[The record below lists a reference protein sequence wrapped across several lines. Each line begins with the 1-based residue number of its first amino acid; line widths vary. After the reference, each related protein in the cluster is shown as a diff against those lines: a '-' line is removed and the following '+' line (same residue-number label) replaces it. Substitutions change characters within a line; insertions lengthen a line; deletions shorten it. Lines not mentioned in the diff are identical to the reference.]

1 MRKFKLSWR
10 LPSFYFEE
18 SKWQSFLRLIDKYD
32 DVADEVAFYIV
43 DDRFP
48 KLDPLSDKIKQAEI
62 CKERFKDLRKRGCSV
77 GINVWP
83 SLNLY
88 PVEKEYFPDMPR
100 MIDIDGK
107 PLQNVACP
115 VSPEFLDFISKKYT
129 IYAEAQPDF
138 IWVDDDCRFTH
149 MGGRYPCFCDNC
161 VRGFQNGAFKSREE
175 LAEALA
181 KPENRELRIAWSSY
195 GAERLA
201 KLCKTI
207 RAAVDKVNPSIDIG
221 LMTIG
226 ATHSTF
232 SGDYIKKCMT
242 ALRSKRGR
250 PGHDVYSDA
259 VPDKIMWKTLE
270 VGRQVLEYPETTTEI
285 LWEEDSHPQGHLR
298 KSFHTRQNE
307 VSLALM
313 AGCNG
318 IAFNHA
324 AMNGCLDE
332 RLGREVDE
340 LHALRPRWEKF
351 FEFSKDL
358 NWAGMW
364 PLHSWFMTAKAKPEY
379 AWLKEN
385 PWGTNSGYQCDITL
399 PEKIGPYG
407 VALTTDS
414 KNACATL
421 LSRKTLTALDEEE
434 LKAVFSGNVYMDAS
448 ALQGLEELGL
458 EHLAGVKVEPN
469 RLPNEPCFM
478 TGHEFNGEFAQ
489 HSYRGTGGIVAHT
502 LIPLDDKVEW
512 LGYRA
517 EVLDEGNRCY
527 ISKYENCLGGK
538 VIVNA
543 YDAWEFPDSPN
554 NIYQFSSIAKWFDCP
569 IVLRYKKSH
578 SISRVQPYIRTNGQK
593 AAVMLLNASFDTTNP
608 FEIMVKG
615 DMNKAVLLKADGS
628 EIELQSHREG
638 DRLCAQIPT
647 INMWDIAFIL
657 LS

>member
-1 MRKFKLSWR
+1 MSKFKLSWR
-10 LPSFYFEE
+10 LTSLYFDDD
-18 SKWQSFLRLIDKYD
+18 KWESFLRLIDKYD
-32 DVADEVAFYIV
+32 NVADEVAFYVV
-43 DDRFP
+43 DDKFP
-48 KLDPLSDKIKQAEI
+48 HLDPLSDKRKQTEI
-62 CKERFKDLRKRGCSV
+62 CKERFKDLRERGCSV

-88 PVEKEYFPDMPR
+88 PIEQKNYSDMPR

-107 PLQNVACP
+107 SIQGVACP
-115 VSPEFLDFISKKYT
+115 VSPQFLDFISQKYT
-129 IYAEAQPDF
+129 IYAKAEPDF
-138 IWVDDDCRFTH
+138 IWMDDDCRFTH

-161 VRGFQNGAFKSREE
+161 VKGFKNGVFKSREE
-175 LAEALA
+175 LAEELS
-181 KPENRELRIAWSSY
+181 KPENRDLRIAWSSY

-201 KLCKTI
+201 TLCKTV
-207 RAAVDKVNPSIDIG
+207 RAAVDKVNPNIDIG
-221 LMTIG
+221 LMTVG

-232 SGDYIKKCMT
+232 SGDYIDKCMT

-259 VPDKIMWKTLE
+259 EPNKIMWKTLE

-313 AGCNG
+313 AGCSG
-318 IAFNHA
+318 VAFNHA
-324 AMNGCLDE
+324 AMNGFLDE

-351 FEFSKDL
+351 FEFSKGLD
-358 NWAGMW
+358 WAGMW
-364 PLHSWFMTAKAKPEY
+364 PLHSWFMTAKANPEY

-385 PWGTNSGYQCDITL
+385 PWGTNKGYQCDITI
-399 PEKIGPYG
+399 PEQIGPCG
-407 VALTTDS
+407 IALTTDS

-421 LSRKTLTALDEEE
+421 LSRKTLTVLDKEE
-434 LKAVFSGNVYMDAS
+434 LKKVFSGNVYMDAS

-458 EHLAGVKVEPN
+458 EHLAGVKIEPN
-469 RLPNEPCFM
+469 RLPNKPCVM
-478 TGHEFNGEFAQ
+478 TDHGFNGEFAG
-489 HSYRGTGGIVAHT
+489 HNYRGNHSITAHT

-517 EVLDEGNRCY
+517 DVLGEGDRGC
-527 ISKYENCLGGK
+527 ISKYENSLGGK

-543 YDAWEFPDSPN
+543 YDAWEFVDSPN
-554 NIYQFSSIAKWFDCP
+554 NIYQFASIAKWFGSP
-569 IVLRYKKSH
+569 IVLRYKNPH
-578 SISRVQPYIRTNGQK
+578 VISRVQPYIRTNGQR
-593 AAVMLLNASFDTTNP
+593 AAVMVLNASFDTTNP

-615 DMNKAVLLKADGS
+615 DMNNAVLVNTDGS
-628 EIELQSHREG
+628 EKELQCHRED
-638 DRLCAQIPT
+638 DRLCVDIPT

-657 LS
+657 LT